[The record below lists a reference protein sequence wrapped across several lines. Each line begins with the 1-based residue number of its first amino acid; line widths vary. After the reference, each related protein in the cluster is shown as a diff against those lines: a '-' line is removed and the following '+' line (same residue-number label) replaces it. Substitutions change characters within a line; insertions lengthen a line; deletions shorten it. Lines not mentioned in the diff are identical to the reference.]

1 MANDPHWEYIISG
14 GRRLRRGYTTGSC
27 AAAAAK
33 AAAAMLFSGEDSE
46 DITEVSIDTP
56 AGIMLSLPVTQL
68 RRRPGEVSCA
78 VRKDSGDDPD
88 ITDGVLVC
96 AAVRVKKEEGITLKG
111 GSGVGIVTRPGLAPD
126 VGEPAINPVPRAMI
140 LEAVRSVLPPGRGV
154 DVVLSIPGG
163 AELAKKTFNPR
174 LGITGGLSILGTT
187 GIVEPMSEEAFKEIL
202 ALELKL
208 LAPAKR
214 RFLILVPGNH
224 GKKTAVGT
232 LRLPPEQVIKMGNF
246 VGFMLDQCLG
256 YGVKDLLLLGH
267 IGKIFKV
274 AGGIFQTHSRVADAR
289 FELIAAHAALLGAG
303 TDLVRRLARC
313 GGVEEMLEVLDDL
326 PVPGLYDLFAAKVS
340 ERAAAYCGGKIR
352 VGTVLCS
359 MKRGVLGMDREAKHF
374 LEAYAC
380 PESTS
385 SV

>member
-1 MANDPHWEYIISG
+1 MGNDPNWEYIISG

-33 AAAAMLFSGEDSE
+33 AAAAMLFSGKDVT
-46 DITEVSIDTP
+46 DVSIDTP
-56 AGIMLSLPVTQL
+56 AGIMLLLPVTQL
-68 RRRPGEVSCA
+68 RRCPGEVSCA
-78 VRKDSGDDPD
+78 VRKNSGDDPD
-88 ITDGVLVC
+88 ITDGVLVY
-96 AAVRVKKEEGITLKG
+96 ATVRVKKEEGITLKG
-111 GSGVGIVTRPGLAPD
+111 GSGVGIVTRPGLALD

-140 LEAVRSVLPPGRGV
+140 LEAVQSVLPQGRGV
-154 DVVLSIPGG
+154 EVVLSIPGG

-174 LGITGGLSILGTT
+174 LGIAGGLSILGTT
-187 GIVEPMSEEAFKEIL
+187 GIVEPMSEEAFKETL

-224 GKKTAVGT
+224 GKKTAVGL
-232 LRLPPEQVIKMGNF
+232 LRLPPGQVMKMGNF
-246 VGFMLDQCLG
+246 VGFMLDQCLR
-256 YGVKDLLLLGH
+256 YGVKELLLLGH
-267 IGKIFKV
+267 IAKLFKV
-274 AGGIFQTHSRVADAR
+274 AGGIFHTHSRVADAR
-289 FELIAAHAALLGAG
+289 FELIAAHAVLLGAG

-326 PVPGLYDLFAAKVS
+326 PVPGLYDLFAARVS
-340 ERAAAYCGGKIR
+340 ERAAAYGNGEIR

-359 MKRGVLGMDREAKHF
+359 LKRGVLGMDRQAKQF